1 MNDKLTEKWIKASI
15 TGTVW
20 AASEIVLGS
29 FLHNLKVPFSGNIL
43 TAIGVIILISI
54 SYMWTERGLFW
65 RAGLICALLKTLSP
79 SAVIFG
85 PMIAIIAESLL
96 IEISVRLSGRTIP
109 GYLIGA
115 MLAMSWNLFQ
125 KIANYIIFYGENII
139 EVYNNLIAM
148 AQRQLNIQ
156 TDIAWL
162 PILALLV
169 VFALFGLSAGVT
181 GIIVGRKMRK
191 QPQSGFIVPGQEPV
205 SRTEPQMRPAF
216 DYSIPWLSA
225 DIILLAGSFVILNT
239 TPWFVWAPVVIT
251 VIVIWSFRYKRALR
265 QISRPKFWIFFV
277 LITLITAF
285 ALSKAQKGEISWQE
299 GILTGIQMN
308 FRAAVIIAGFTVLG
322 TELYNPRIRNFFQG
336 TSFRNLPLALE
347 LSAESLPH
355 FISSVPDFRSLVRNP
370 VSIFYHIIRQAES
383 RFHEL
388 KGRSAPAPKTFIVT
402 GPPGSGKS
410 TFLKQLADA
419 LHRKGLSP
427 QGFISEKISDE
438 SGTAGYDL
446 INIETGE
453 RFKFLRKSKDPGAE
467 KIGRFTIEPGSIAR
481 GEGMLNAT
489 GDEIIIIDE
498 IGALETGGRGWSSGI
513 DGILTRPVRNLI
525 ISVRESQLE
534 AVKEKWKL
542 SDAVTIEI
550 LRTGN
555 ETALNDIIGNLQ
567 L

>member
-1 MNDKLTEKWIKASI
+1 MNSKLSEKWIKASI
-15 TGTVW
+15 TGTIW

-29 FLHNLKVPFSGNIL
+29 FLHNLRVPFSGNIL
-43 TAIGVIILISI
+43 TAIGIILLISI
-54 SYMWTERGLFW
+54 SYIWTEKGLFW
-65 RAGLICALLKTLSP
+65 RAGLICAMLKTLSP

-85 PMIAIIAESLL
+85 PMIAIIAESFI
-96 IEISVRLSGRTIP
+96 IETSVRFSGRTIP

-115 MLAMSWNLFQ
+115 VLAMSWNLFQ

-162 PILALLV
+162 PILALLA
-169 VFALFGLSAGVT
+169 VFAIFGLIAGVT
-181 GIIVGRKMRK
+181 GIIVGRKMKK
-191 QPQSGFIVPGQEPV
+191 QPSAELTVAGQKPL
-205 SRTEPQMRPAF
+205 SKTEPSMRPAF
-216 DYSIPWLSA
+216 DYSIPWLIA
-225 DIILLAGSFVILNT
+225 DVILLTGSFVILNT
-239 TPWFVWAPVVIT
+239 APWFVWGVVVIA
-251 VIVIWSFRYKRALR
+251 VIVIWSIRYKRALR

-285 ALSKAQKGEISWQE
+285 ALSKAHSGEISWQE

-370 VSIFYHIIRQAES
+370 VSIFYHIIKQAES
-383 RFHEL
+383 RFNEI

-402 GPPGSGKS
+402 GPLGSGKS
-410 TFLKQLADA
+410 TFLKQLTDA
-419 LHRKGLSP
+419 LRKNGHHP
-427 QGFISEKISDE
+427 RGIISERKSND

-446 INIETGE
+446 VNIETGE
-453 RFKFLRKSKDPGAE
+453 RHEFLRKSEETGPE
-467 KIGRFTIEPGSIAR
+467 RIGRFIIVPGSLEKGAAI
-481 GEGMLNAT
+481 LNSS
-489 GDEIIIIDE
+489 GKGIIIIDE
-498 IGALETGGRGWSSGI
+498 VGALEINGSGWASCI
-513 DGILTRPVRNLI
+513 DGLLARPVSHLI
-525 ISVRESQLE
+525 LSVRE
-534 AVKEKWKL
+534 
-542 SDAVTIEI
+542 
-550 LRTGN
+550 N
-555 ETALNDIIGNLQ
+555 TA
-567 L
+567 

>member
-191 QPQSGFIVPGQEPV
+191 QPQS
-205 SRTEPQMRPAF
+205 
-216 DYSIPWLSA
+216 
-225 DIILLAGSFVILNT
+225 
-239 TPWFVWAPVVIT
+239 APV
-251 VIVIWSFRYKRALR
+251 R
-265 QISRPKFWIFFV
+265 
-277 LITLITAF
+277 
-285 ALSKAQKGEISWQE
+285 
-299 GILTGIQMN
+299 
-308 FRAAVIIAGFTVLG
+308 RAA
-322 TELYNPRIRNFFQG
+322 
-336 TSFRNLPLALE
+336 
-347 LSAESLPH
+347 
-355 FISSVPDFRSLVRNP
+355 
-370 VSIFYHIIRQAES
+370 
-383 RFHEL
+383 
-388 KGRSAPAPKTFIVT
+388 GRWR
-402 GPPGSGKS
+402 G
-410 TFLKQLADA
+410 
-419 LHRKGLSP
+419 R
-427 QGFISEKISDE
+427 
-438 SGTAGYDL
+438 
-446 INIETGE
+446 
-453 RFKFLRKSKDPGAE
+453 DPGRPRRAP
-467 KIGRFTIEPGSIAR
+467 GRDVCRLGVDRRAAPCHH
-481 GEGMLNAT
+481 
-489 GDEIIIIDE
+489 
-498 IGALETGGRGWSSGI
+498 W
-513 DGILTRPVRNLI
+513 
-525 ISVRESQLE
+525 
-534 AVKEKWKL
+534 
-542 SDAVTIEI
+542 
-550 LRTGN
+550 
-555 ETALNDIIGNLQ
+555 
-567 L
+567 